1 MSKIY
6 IKTATADID
15 SGPVRAYIVQKHE
28 VIRKPSKRIQKL
40 LARHRAAE
48 TVKEAAITG
57 IKGVYAGSIIFAM
70 LAGARLLETGPLN
83 SLNLVRAIAC
93 VIWAAVP
100 VAVYVISGM
109 KKEG

>member
-28 VIRKPSKRIQKL
+28 VTRKPSKRVQKL
-40 LARHRAAE
+40 LARHRTLE
-48 TVKEAAITG
+48 TVREAVSTG
-57 IKGVYAGSIIFAM
+57 IKGVYAGSVVFAM
-70 LAGARLLETGPLN
+70 LIGAKLLEAGPLS

-93 VIWAAVP
+93 IIWAAVP

-109 KKEG
+109 KKES